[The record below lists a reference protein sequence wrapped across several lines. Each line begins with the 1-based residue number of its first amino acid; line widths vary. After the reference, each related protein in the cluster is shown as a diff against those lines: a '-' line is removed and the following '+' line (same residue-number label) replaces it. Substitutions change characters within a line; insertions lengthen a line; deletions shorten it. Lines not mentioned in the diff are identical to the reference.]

1 MRYGDQHAIRPPP
14 LGLGLNC
21 GYKLTICWV
30 KGLYR
35 AKGQAL
41 SAALG
46 DGIAGV
52 EVRGLQLANHEKLQA
67 DGAAADYEN
76 GFTWRDA
83 RLLHGFDDGVDRL
96 DEGSFFERDIVRK
109 RDDAALC
116 DPGHGFDVFAEA
128 AAVLRDA
135 AGAAGALVL
144 LTLRE
149 EALLAVEAFGAGRVV
164 EAHYAVAGFPFGDTG
179 AHGDDRAGEFVA
191 EDLRRHHATLKNFL
205 DVGVADAA
213 RGDFFQSLRAVD
225 FADGNFFD
233 VRNFLLP

>member
-1 MRYGDQHAIRPPP
+1 MRYGDQHAIRSPP

-35 AKGQAL
+35 AKGQAVG
-41 SAALG
+41 AGLG

-96 DEGSFFERDIVRK
+96 DEGSFFEADIVWK
-109 RDDAALC
+109 RDNAALGN
-116 DPGHGFDVFAEA
+116 PRHRFHVLTEA
-128 AAVLRDA
+128 AAVWREA
-135 AGAAGALVL
+135 AGEAGALVL

-149 EALLAVEAFGAGRVV
+149 EALLAVETFGAGRVV

-179 AHGDDRAGEFVA
+179 AHGDDRAAEFVA
-191 EDLRRHHATLKNFL
+191 KTLRRLH
-205 DVGVADAA
+205 
-213 RGDFFQSLRAVD
+213 
-225 FADGNFFD
+225 GN
-233 VRNFLLP
+233 

>member
-128 AAVLRDA
+128 GPVWREA
-135 AGAAGALVL
+135 AGEAGALVL

-149 EALLAVEAFGAGRVV
+149 EALLAVEAFGAGW
-164 EAHYAVAGFPFGDTG
+164 AVAPPDALPALPS
-179 AHGDDRAGEFVA
+179 AHA
-191 EDLRRHHATLKNFL
+191 
-205 DVGVADAA
+205 
-213 RGDFFQSLRAVD
+213 
-225 FADGNFFD
+225 
-233 VRNFLLP
+233 P